1 MVEATASPMP
11 PEPSRRRPWIGPAA
25 ALGLAALLF
34 LAGITGGHRVP
45 NPNLLF
51 ALILVFGSYLEGLG
65 SGLAAAAIAL
75 AFTAWDWSIPGH
87 PLAYTHE
94 NLARLVVAAVC
105 MPAMALLVGMLKARS
120 SAQHRAIAHFLT
132 LERERNR
139 QLAIALDQAGHPQ
152 GGIPICAWCHKVRGE
167 DGRWDSLEAHLAQK
181 LGYQIT
187 HGICPECLPA
197 FGEQQPKA
205 RAGR

>member
-1 MVEATASPMP
+1 MP
-11 PEPSRRRPWIGPAA
+11 ARPSRHRPWIGTAA
-25 ALGLAALLF
+25 ALGLAALLL
-34 LAGITGGHRVP
+34 LAGRLGGHPIP

-51 ALILVFGSYLEGLG
+51 ALVLVFAAYLEGRG

-94 NLARLVVAAVC
+94 NLSRLLVAMVC
-105 MPAMALLVGMLKARS
+105 LPAMALLVGLLKART
-120 SAQHRAIAHFLT
+120 SAQHRAIAHFLA
-132 LERERNR
+132 LEKERNR
-139 QLAIALDQAGHPQ
+139 KLVLALDQAGHPL

-167 DGRWDSLEAHLAQK
+167 DGRWDTLEAHLARR

-187 HGICPECLPA
+187 HGICPECRPA
-197 FGEQQPKA
+197 FAERQPKT
-205 RAGR
+205 